1 MKNCFIAIVLMGLV
15 LPGCKKGGDD
25 GSSTITPSAP
35 VDKGW
40 AFESTP
46 AWAEEFDTPGA
57 PDASNWTYDIGGG
70 GWGNSELQYYTS
82 NASNV
87 SIANGMLTITARK
100 ESQGGMNYTSTRMV
114 SKNKG
119 DFLYGRVVVRAKL
132 PAGKGTWPA
141 IWMLPTDW
149 SYGNW
154 PASGEIDIMEHVGY
168 DPNNVHFSVHT
179 QAYNHSIGT
188 QKTSTKNIPTAIADF
203 HNYRLDWTPYAVR
216 GFYDDVQIFQFV
228 NDGKGY
234 TTWPFDKRFHLLLN
248 LAVGGTWGGAQ
259 GVDESAFPAS
269 MVVDYVRVY
278 KMIE

>member
-1 MKNCFIAIVLMGLV
+1 MKKGLIAICIMGLV
-15 LPGCKKGGDD
+15 LPGCKKSGDD
-25 GSSTITPSAP
+25 GGTTITPSAP

-46 AWAEEFDTPGA
+46 LWAEEFDTPGA
-57 PDASNWTYDIGGG
+57 PDANNWTYDIGGG
-70 GWGNSELQYYTS
+70 GWGNNELQYYTS
-82 NASNV
+82 NANNV

-100 ESQGGMNYTSTRMV
+100 ESQGGMNYTSTRMI

-132 PAGKGTWPA
+132 PTGKGTWPA

-149 SYGNW
+149 VYGNW

-188 QKTSTKNIPTAIADF
+188 QKTSTKNIPTATSDF
-203 HNYRLDWTPYAVR
+203 HNYRVDWTPYAVR
-216 GFYDDVQIFQFV
+216 GYYDDVQVFQFV

-248 LAVGGTWGGAQ
+248 IAVGGTWGGAQ
-259 GVDESAFPAS
+259 GVDETVFPAS
-269 MVVDYVRVY
+269 MVVDYIRLY
-278 KMIE
+278 KMIQ